1 MYITSNFP
9 KMFFFCKYPLFF
21 LSLSLRHFQFVTF
34 FLRILLL
41 CIVLGFGKWT
51 TRSHLFCLY
60 NLFFLF
66 FSYIWHSWCVFVCV
80 YACFYVVLAKGWWCC
95 LWWVFVSVSGGG
107 CGVVVRGVQSS
118 CC

>member
-51 TRSHLFCLY
+51 TRSHLFC
-60 NLFFLF
+60 FVCITC
-66 FSYIWHSWCVFVCV
+66 FSYSFHTFGILGVCLCVFMRV
-80 YACFYVVLAKGWWCC
+80 FMWC
-95 LWWVFVSVSGGG
+95 LQRGGGVFSVSGGG
-107 CGVVVRGVQSS
+107 CGVVVLGVQSS